1 MNKAQAKKAAYEN
14 KSTTYGDLLKMLDNA
29 DLSTPSKV
37 NPNLPKHMIIEIMR
51 NGFNGKNPN
60 DIVKTTH
67 INFRDKLT
75 LTGDGINMQNILREC
90 S

>member
-14 KSTTYGDLLKMLDNA
+14 ESTTYGDLLKMLDEA

-37 NPNLPKHMIIEIMR
+37 NPNLPKHMVIEIMR
-51 NGFNGKNPN
+51 KGFDGKNPN
-60 DIVKTTH
+60 DVVKTTH
-67 INFRDKLT
+67 VNNQDKRT

>member
-1 MNKAQAKKAAYEN
+1 MDKAQAKKAAYEN
-14 KSTTYGDLLKMLDNA
+14 ESTTYGDLLKMLDNA

-37 NPNLPKHMIIEIMR
+37 NPNLPKRMVIEIMR

-60 DIVKTTH
+60 EIVKTTH
-67 INFRDKLT
+67 VNFRDKLT
-75 LTGDGINMQNILREC
+75 LTVDGINMQNILREC